1 VMGGRALDWVYT
13 EGDGRME
20 EGGGD
25 CSERAGV
32 IRLGMLFEW
41 ETVVQQGSEH

>member
-1 VMGGRALDWVYT
+1 VMGGRALDWVCT

-25 CSERAGV
+25 CSERGW
-32 IRLGMLFEW
+32 GN
-41 ETVVQQGSEH
+41 